1 MKLVQSHLALALIAA
16 VEAAKHGHG
25 HSHGH
30 GHRGHSVD
38 APLEKRGGSCQFPSD
53 AGLVAVTPDL
63 LNGGWAMSPD
73 QKCTPGNYCPYA
85 CPPGQVSMQ
94 WDPDATSYS
103 YPKSMNGGLYCDE
116 DGNIQKPF
124 PDKPYCEDG
133 TGAVGVRNKC
143 GSEVAFCQT
152 VLPGNEAMLIPTL
165 VQELATLAV
174 PGPSYWC
181 ETAAHFYINPPGYG
195 AETACVWGTSSNPYG
210 NWSPYVAGA
219 NTDSNGNTFLKIGWN
234 PIYLEPTTPFRN
246 EVPSFGVEIE
256 CEGGGCNGLPCKI
269 DPSVNGVNE
278 MVGNAVDGAGGAA
291 FCVVTV
297 PKGEKANIVVFE
309 TSGGSGGSDHT
320 SSSSVAPSTSSTV
333 ASTTSTSTSTSTSIS
348 STSSSAATSVPAT
361 TSTKII
367 HTTSATATSAPSSA
381 MHMPY
386 SHPPLFG
393 GPSYT
398 YKPGILIETG
408 SSGGD
413 SAQAMSTNTP
423 EPSKVSDENAASSM
437 KASMLGLVLGV
448 AAAMV

>member
-1 MKLVQSHLALALIAA
+1 
-16 VEAAKHGHG
+16 
-25 HSHGH
+25 
-30 GHRGHSVD
+30 
-38 APLEKRGGSCQFPSD
+38 
-53 AGLVAVTPDL
+53 
-63 LNGGWAMSPD
+63 
-73 QKCTPGNYCPYA
+73 
-85 CPPGQVSMQ
+85 
-94 WDPDATSYS
+94 
-103 YPKSMNGGLYCDE
+103 
-116 DGNIQKPF
+116 
-124 PDKPYCEDG
+124 
-133 TGAVGVRNKC
+133 
-143 GSEVAFCQT
+143 
-152 VLPGNEAMLIPTL
+152 
-165 VQELATLAV
+165 
-174 PGPSYWC
+174 
-181 ETAAHFYINPPGYG
+181 
-195 AETACVWGTSSNPYG
+195 
-210 NWSPYVAGA
+210 VAGA

-278 MVGNAVDGAGGAA
+278 MVGSAVDGAGGAA

-309 TSGGSGGSDHT
+309 TSGGSGGSSHT

-333 ASTTSTSTSTSTSIS
+333 ASSTSTSTSTSTS

-361 TSTKII
+361 TSSTKII

-381 MHMPY
+381 MQMPY